1 MTNEETMT
9 KEKVLRALEICKDV
23 KGGMGCSGCPY
34 LEMKSTSC
42 LAELLNDAYNL
53 IKAEE
58 MV

>member
-1 MTNEETMT
+1 MT
-9 KEKVLRALEICKDV
+9 KEAVLQALEICKDV
-23 KGGMGCSGCPY
+23 EGGVGCTGCPY
-34 LEMKSTSC
+34 LEMKSSSC